1 MLLHERPVT
10 FDSHTLTQSERSYS
24 QIEKECQ
31 ARVFGC
37 TTFDHYP
44 HGRTRITA
52 RTDHKPLETILH
64 KLINSAPK
72 RLQRMMLRLQKYRL
86 DVTYQKGLK
95 SDVHQQLSLQIT
107 I

>member
-72 RLQRMMLRLQKYRL
+72 RCDIPKR
-86 DVTYQKGLK
+86 K